1 LSPQFR
7 QQLQLI
13 VTLHLTKTLKDYGTK
28 MHQPVKHSMLAEPLE
43 QTLMN
48 ATKNRSQL
56 TTVGLKMVQALV
68 HTLKTTLSAMLLDV
82 TASLWARIISVN
94 TLTLAVTVDLITRLP
109 TQLKILK
116 LELTPKSIKH

>member
-13 VTLHLTKTLKDYGTK
+13 VTLPLMKTLKDYGTK
-28 MHQPVKHSMLAEPLE
+28 MHQPVKPSMLAEPLE